1 MKPITIKSILTALS
15 IVVALTAYLGWLDD
29 IGERYTQQGLKR
41 ALITYGVARGL
52 NGVISVA
59 QGTEVA
65 FEPVG
70 VGMTFTPGQILDPVN
85 DLIERFSW
93 VVMASGASLGVQSVL
108 MQVTS
113 WPWFTSII
121 MIFLVF
127 SILSLWRYH
136 LFSEVFK
143 TFIFKMTLVLLIVR
157 FFIPIIAIMN
167 ETLYI
172 TFLEP
177 QYVEA
182 KQSLQQTA
190 DDIEKIDD
198 QQQPPVA
205 SEDAS
210 ILDKVESIYNS
221 AGNALDVKAR
231 LDSLK
236 LTVAKVSESALNM
249 IVVFVIQTLIFP
261 LLFMWLTL
269 QLLKFVIR
277 IKLPVL

>member
-1 MKPITIKSILTALS
+1 MKPITIKSILTALG

-59 QGTEVA
+59 QGTELA

-70 VGMTFTPGQILDPVN
+70 VGLTFTPGQILDPVN

-93 VVMASGASLGVQSVL
+93 VVLASGSSLGVQSVL
-108 MQVTS
+108 IQVTS
-113 WPWFTSII
+113 WSWFTTII
-121 MIFLVF
+121 MLFLIF
-127 SILSLWRYH
+127 SILSLWRHH
-136 LFSEVFK
+136 LFSQAFK
-143 TFIFKMTLVLLIVR
+143 NFIFKATVVLIIVR

-167 ETLYI
+167 EALYL

-177 QYVEA
+177 QYIEA

-190 DDIEKIDD
+190 DDIEKIND
-198 QQQPPVA
+198 QQQPVVD
-205 SEDAS
+205 EGAS
-210 ILDKVESIYNS
+210 IIEKVTNVYNS
-221 AGNALDVKAR
+221 ASNALDIKGR

-236 LTVAKVSESALNM
+236 LTVAEVSESALNM
-249 IVVFVIQTLIFP
+249 IVVFVLQTLIFP

-269 QLLKFVIR
+269 QLLKFVIK
-277 IKLPVL
+277 IKLPAL